1 MYSSKIIRK
10 GGEPQLA
17 YTLEP
22 LTNVRPAEEPD
33 VFRAIQF
40 GIEEAK
46 EAEQEELPPPPP
58 TIPEAEALRLIEQAR
73 TGGEQEGKR
82 QVEAQLAMVNENF
95 AQALLAIGTLR
106 GQLLHEAEEDLLKL
120 SVLIARKVLLK
131 ELSCDPGALA
141 GLVHKAVELAADEG
155 EVVVRLNPEDHALAV
170 NCREFQELL
179 SDNRCITLKGDPAIG
194 RAGCLV
200 ETVRGNI
207 DGGLDAQ
214 LEEIFRGLTEE
225 KSARREEPGA

>member
-1 MYSSKIIRK
+1 MSSCKIIRK

-17 YTLEP
+17 YTLGP
-22 LTNVRPAEEPD
+22 LTDARPAEEPD
-33 VFRAIQF
+33 VFRAVQL
-40 GIEEAK
+40 GREEA
-46 EAEQEELPPPPP
+46 EEVEEELPPPPP
-58 TIPEAEALRLIEQAR
+58 TMLEEEALRLIEQAR
-73 TGGEQEGKR
+73 AEGEQAGR
-82 QVEAQLAMVNENF
+82 QQLEEKLAGVNENF

-120 SVLIARKVLLK
+120 SVLIARKVVLK

-141 GLVHKAVELAADEG
+141 GLVHKAVELAADGG
-155 EVVVRLNPEDHALAV
+155 EVVVRLNPEDHAVAV
-170 NCREFQELL
+170 ECREFQELL
-179 SDNRCITLKGDPAIG
+179 SDNRCIALKADPAIG

-214 LEEIFRGLTEE
+214 LEEILRVLTEE
-225 KSARREEPGA
+225 KAARREEPGT